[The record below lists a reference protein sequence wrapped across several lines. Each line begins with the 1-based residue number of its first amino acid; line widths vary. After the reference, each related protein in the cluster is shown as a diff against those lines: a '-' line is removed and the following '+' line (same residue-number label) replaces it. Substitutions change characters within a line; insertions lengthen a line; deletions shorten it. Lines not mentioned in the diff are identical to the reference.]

1 MKKLILVLL
10 LLPFMAAAQQFP
22 ADGVYCSFPA
32 FRNNK
37 PDLVK
42 EQLIKSVYNTEFTI
56 RQWSGTEDLYYT
68 RSGGE
73 KASLSRDS
81 IWGFAENGV
90 VYIYLG
96 HRFHKIH
103 TLGQISYF
111 LESYPI
117 IKGNMAPVVTETRA
131 TSSYRLLDMETGD
144 LYDYRVETLSQLLAP
159 DEAIFNEY
167 KAITSLKS
175 KRKKMYLFL
184 EKFNKA
190 HPLQPWSNSTK

>member
-1 MKKLILVLL
+1 MV
-10 LLPFMAAAQQFP
+10 AGQQFP
-22 ADGVYCSFPA
+22 ADGVYCSFSA

-56 RQWSGTEDLYYT
+56 RQWSGTEDLYY
-68 RSGGE
+68 SNAQGE
-73 KASLSRDS
+73 KTALSRDS

-117 IKGNMAPVVTETRA
+117 IKGNMAPVVTETKA

-144 LYDYRVETLSQLLAP
+144 LYDYRVETLTTLLAS

-175 KRKKMYLFL
+175 KKKKMFLFL

-190 HPLQPWSNSTK
+190 HPLQSWNSSTK